1 MPVAS
6 VVTLNILVSDI
17 ATVAAFFDR
26 IKVYRSTDGGAN
38 FPELTAAATRIP
50 IIPGKQTYE
59 FTDASG
65 ASTYQYR
72 VAYFH
77 SSIGRESDASDVQA
91 GSGSV
96 NVGVLS
102 IDELK
107 SHYMFGVDLTDD
119 AGNPFPDA
127 MLQHYIDAAVD
138 LVERELDVALLQKT
152 YTEDLDYHL
161 EDYAKYAWLQ
171 LSHSPVISVAS
182 VKAQY
187 PTGTDL
193 MTFPSNWIKLNKTQ
207 GQIQIV
213 PAQGSLSQV
222 LLGAG
227 GAFLP
232 MVFSG
237 TAYLPGFFIVE
248 YTAGFAAGAVPPIL
262 KHLVGMLGAIGPLNI
277 AGDLIAGAGIASKSI
292 SMDGLSQSISTTSS
306 ATNAGYG
313 ARVIEYQKE
322 IKEILPTLRRNL
334 KGVRLRAM

>member
-1 MPVAS
+1 MA

-17 ATVAAFFDR
+17 ATVAVFFDR
-26 IKVYRSTDGGAN
+26 IKVYRSTDGGVT
-38 FPELTAAATRIP
+38 FPELTTAATRVP
-50 IIPGKQTYE
+50 ILPSKQTYE

-65 ASTYQYR
+65 AATYQYR
-72 VAYFH
+72 VSYAN
-77 SSIGRESDASDVQA
+77 SMSGLESAASDIQV
-91 GSGSV
+91 GSGST

-107 SHYMFGVDLTDD
+107 SHYMFGVVLTDD
-119 AGNPFPDA
+119 VGNPFPDA
-127 MLQHYIDAAVD
+127 MLQHYLDAAVD
-138 LVERELDVALLQKT
+138 LVERELDTKLLPVT
-152 YTEDLDYHL
+152 YEESLDYYL

-171 LSHSPVISVAS
+171 LSHAPVISVAS

-193 MTFPSNWIKLNKTQ
+193 MTFPSNWIKLNKPA

-232 MVFSG
+232 IVFSG
-237 TAYLPGFFIVE
+237 TSYLPDFFVVS

-262 KHLVGMLGAIGPLNI
+262 KHLVGMLAAIGPLNI
-277 AGDLIAGAGIASKSI
+277 AGDLIAGAGIASKSV

-313 ARVIEYQKE
+313 ARIIEYQKE
-322 IKEILPTLRRNL
+322 IKEILPTVRRNL